1 MTGDG
6 QPSGDRGDIH
16 DGAAAALSHAGQ
28 YGLGHAQHAEVV
40 RLEEC
45 LDPVDRHVLDRP
57 AAADAGVV
65 DEDVD
70 APGLVED
77 LGHAALDGA
86 GVIDVQGDDPH
97 GQALGVDRRAK
108 VGGGGRLADAGPDV
122 VALAAEVQG
131 RGQADAGAGA
141 GDQGDGH
148 DASSGTEGDYYER
161 GDTIYRMS
169 DEAKPSNFIRD
180 IILEH
185 NRTGRFGGQ
194 VITRFPPEP
203 NGYLHIGHAKAICLD
218 FGLAREFG
226 GHCNLRF
233 DDTNPTKESQEYVD
247 VDHARRPL
255 ARLRLGRRTSIY
267 ASDYFEQLYQWAEQ
281 LIQAGKA
288 YVGDLSG
295 RSDPRV
301 PRHADRAGPDSPYR
315 DRSVEENLDLF
326 RRMRAG
332 EFPDGART
340 LRAKIDMA
348 SPNLNMR
355 DPVMYRIRKAAH
367 HRTGDAWCIYPMYD

>member
-1 MTGDG
+1 MSTRPD
-6 QPSGDRGDIH
+6 
-16 DGAAAALSHAGQ
+16 LSS
-28 YGLGHAQHAEVV
+28 
-40 RLEEC
+40 
-45 LDPVDRHVLDRP
+45 
-57 AAADAGVV
+57 
-65 DEDVD
+65 
-70 APGLVED
+70 D
-77 LGHAALDGA
+77 LGHAALDGS

-141 GDQGDGH
+141 GDQGDEH

-185 NRTGRFGGQ
+185 NRTGRFGGK

-203 NGYLHIGHAKAICLD
+203 NGYLHIGHAKAISID
-218 FGLAREFG
+218 FGMAREFG
-226 GHCNLRF
+226 GRCNLRF

-247 VDHARRPL
+247 GIMRDIRW
-255 ARLRLGRRTSIY
+255 LGFDWGEHLY
-267 ASDYFEQLYQWAEQ
+267 HASDYFEQLYQWAEQ

-288 YVGDLSG
+288 YVDDLTGDQIREYRGTLTEPG
-295 RSDPRV
+295 RP
-301 PRHADRAGPDSPYR
+301 SPFR

-332 EFPDGART
+332 EFADGAKT

-348 SPNLNMR
+348 VAEHESARPGDVP
-355 DPVMYRIRKAAH
+355 DPQGLAPAH
-367 HRTGDAWCIYPMYD
+367 R